1 MDEQNMQEQEFDL
14 EEIIRE
20 FSDAQ
25 DVQQPPQEEP
35 EEDVKQYD
43 KQAIKETQT
52 VAQQPVVSG
61 DTIRLEKIPE
71 TQGVV
76 RNAQPIT
83 EEEPEVYQPETPE
96 EKTEPY
102 SEQWEPEYEQPIA
115 EYVPPQPIAFRPRS
129 RLRELKRKLVAGPE
143 KQYYALSEKGLGK
156 LQLAILLSLLMVL
169 ISAGAAAM
177 VALNWVNPDRGRLM
191 VFGQFWVMLV
201 SALLGSFQLI
211 QGAADL
217 FRKKFSLNT
226 LLLFTFILCC
236 ADGIICLGQQRIPCC
251 AAFSLQ
257 VTMSLWCTYQQ
268 RNTKLGQLDTMR
280 KAIRLDGI
288 SVSEDYFETRKGF
301 VRGEGQVEHFMDSY
315 ESSPKL
321 EKVLSVYA
329 LVALCISVAIG
340 VAGGVLHS
348 VSTGIQV
355 ASVAC
360 LAAMPASMFIT
371 LSRPMAVLEK
381 QLHRLGAVL
390 CGWKGVEGMG
400 GKAAFPVEHNDLFP
414 AGSVQLNG
422 VKFFGNRQPDLII
435 AYAAALMEADGNS
448 LEPIFTQLLDSR
460 NGRHYS
466 VEDFQGYEGGI
477 GAVVNGEAV
486 LAGTLSFLK
495 EMGTDLPEGIR
506 VSQAV
511 CLAVDGELCG
521 LFALS
526 YEKNRG
532 AAAGIHTLLGSRKLE
547 TVLVAENFMLTPEFL
562 RSVFG
567 SNIRRM
573 SYLDR
578 KMREQLR
585 TQKPDPDAPALA
597 MVTAEGLAPMAYA
610 VSGARSVKAAAT
622 AGVAVHMAGGILG
635 LLMMLTLAILGATQL
650 LTPANLFLYE
660 LLWLVPGLLITE
672 WPRTI

>member
-1 MDEQNMQEQEFDL
+1 MDEQKMQDQEFNL
-14 EEIIRE
+14 EDIIRE
-20 FSDAQ
+20 FSDAEE
-25 DVQQPPQEEP
+25 VQQPPQEEP

-43 KQAIKETQT
+43 KEAVKEAQT
-52 VAQQPVVSG
+52 APQPSAVSG

-71 TQGVV
+71 AQGVV

-83 EEEPEVYQPETPE
+83 EEEPEVYQPEASE

-143 KQYYALSEKGLGK
+143 KQYYVLSEKGLGK
-156 LQLAILLSLLMVL
+156 LQLALLVSTLLVLLSAVSTVTYALGGVPQNRIRL
-169 ISAGAAAM
+169 I
-177 VALNWVNPDRGRLM
+177 
-191 VFGQFWVMLV
+191 VFMQFWVMLV

-211 QGAADL
+211 GGAVDL
-217 FRKKFSLNT
+217 FRKKFSCNT
-226 LLLFTFILCC
+226 LLLFTFVLCTVDGILC
-236 ADGIICLGQQRIPCC
+236 LSQLRVPCC

-257 VTMSLWCTYQQ
+257 VLMSLWCAYQQ

-280 KAIRLDGI
+280 KAVRLDGI
-288 SVSEDYFETRKGF
+288 GVKEDYFESRKGF
-301 VRGEGQVEHFMDSY
+301 IRNEGQVEHFMDHY
-315 ESSPKL
+315 ESAPKL
-321 EKVLSVYA
+321 QKVLSVYT

-340 VAGGVLHS
+340 VAGGVLHG
-348 VSTGIQV
+348 VSTGIQI

-381 QLHRLGAVL
+381 QLHKLGAVL
-390 CGWKGVEGMG
+390 CGWKGVEGLG
-400 GKAAFPVEHNDLFP
+400 GKAVFPLEHNDLFP
-414 AGSVQLNG
+414 AGAVQLNG
-422 VKFFGNRQPDLII
+422 VKFFGPRQPDLII

-460 NGRHYS
+460 NGRHYP
-466 VEDFQGYEGGI
+466 VENFHRYDGGV
-477 GAVVNGEAV
+477 GAEINGEPV
-486 LAGTLSFLK
+486 LIGTLAFLK
-495 EMGTDLPEGIR
+495 DMGTDLPEGIR

-526 YEKNRG
+526 YEKDRSTI
-532 AAAGIHTLLGSRKLE
+532 AGMNTLLGSRKLRSL
-547 TVLVAENFMLTPEFL
+547 LVAEDFMLTPEFL

-567 SNIRRM
+567 SSAKRM
-573 SYLDR
+573 EHPD
-578 KMREQLR
+578 REQRELLR
-585 TQKPDPDAPALA
+585 EKKSDPDMQALA

-610 VSGARSVKAAAT
+610 VCGARSVKAAAT
-622 AGVAVHMAGGILG
+622 AGVVVHMTGGILG
-635 LLMMLTLAILGATQL
+635 LLMMLVLAILGATQL

>member
-52 VAQQPVVSG
+52 AAQQPVVSG

-257 VTMSLWCTYQQ
+257 VTMSLWCTYQE

-280 KAIRLDGI
+280 KAIRLDSI

-321 EKVLSVYA
+321 EKVLSVY
-329 LVALCISVAIG
+329 VTV
-340 VAGGVLHS
+340 H
-348 VSTGIQV
+348 Q
-355 ASVAC
+355 
-360 LAAMPASMFIT
+360 
-371 LSRPMAVLEK
+371 
-381 QLHRLGAVL
+381 
-390 CGWKGVEGMG
+390 
-400 GKAAFPVEHNDLFP
+400 
-414 AGSVQLNG
+414 
-422 VKFFGNRQPDLII
+422 
-435 AYAAALMEADGNS
+435 
-448 LEPIFTQLLDSR
+448 
-460 NGRHYS
+460 
-466 VEDFQGYEGGI
+466 
-477 GAVVNGEAV
+477 
-486 LAGTLSFLK
+486 
-495 EMGTDLPEGIR
+495 
-506 VSQAV
+506 V
-511 CLAVDGELCG
+511 CLE
-521 LFALS
+521 
-526 YEKNRG
+526 
-532 AAAGIHTLLGSRKLE
+532 
-547 TVLVAENFMLTPEFL
+547 
-562 RSVFG
+562 
-567 SNIRRM
+567 
-573 SYLDR
+573 
-578 KMREQLR
+578 
-585 TQKPDPDAPALA
+585 
-597 MVTAEGLAPMAYA
+597 
-610 VSGARSVKAAAT
+610 
-622 AGVAVHMAGGILG
+622 
-635 LLMMLTLAILGATQL
+635 
-650 LTPANLFLYE
+650 
-660 LLWLVPGLLITE
+660 
-672 WPRTI
+672 